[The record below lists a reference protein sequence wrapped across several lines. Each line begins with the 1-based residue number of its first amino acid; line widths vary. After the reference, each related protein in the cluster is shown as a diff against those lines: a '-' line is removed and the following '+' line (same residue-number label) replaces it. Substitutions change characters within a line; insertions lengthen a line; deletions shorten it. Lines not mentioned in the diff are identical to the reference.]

1 MRTPTSFVSFFD
13 VVAGRW
19 QPSAHMNSEQ
29 IPFDREAGF
38 TESYMETL
46 LMTEAG
52 IEPLST
58 RPREL
63 TVVGA
68 R

>member
-1 MRTPTSFVSFFD
+1 MD
-13 VVAGRW
+13 
-19 QPSAHMNSEQ
+19 
-29 IPFDREAGF
+29 
-38 TESYMETL
+38 TL